1 MKQAFESVTR
11 DFVPLEEVITWVSGP
26 RRYPRTIVVNGAA
39 EPDTDFDRYY
49 KPDPIEESEEDLIAG
64 LKIEDQNVF

>member
-11 DFVPLEEVITWVSGP
+11 DYVPLTEVIEWVSGP
-26 RRYPRTIVVNGAA
+26 KRYARTIVVHGEA
-39 EPDTDFDRYY
+39 ELDVDFDRYY